1 MEISEMSHTESP
13 VPVFWVP
20 QQLPRYAAFMCKL
33 LLGKSEITFGSEVQ
47 LDFNMEG
54 DQHGILSAQF

>member
-1 MEISEMSHTESP
+1 MGRSKKEAFFRTAGFIGKKRVLGVEISEMSHTESP

-33 LLGKSEITFGSEVQ
+33 G
-47 LDFNMEG
+47 
-54 DQHGILSAQF
+54 